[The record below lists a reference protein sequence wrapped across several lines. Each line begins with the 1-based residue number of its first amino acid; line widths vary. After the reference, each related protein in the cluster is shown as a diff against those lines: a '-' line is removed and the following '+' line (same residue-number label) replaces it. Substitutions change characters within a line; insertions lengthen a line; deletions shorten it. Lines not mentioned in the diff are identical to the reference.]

1 MYPRIDSEVSK
12 KRNHLL
18 KAPFCIHPATGRAN
32 TSSIDHFRSDFEH
45 CPRFCPAGNICV
57 PIDPAEVHNFDPK
70 NVPTI
75 HKLIEELDRII
86 VEDGAEHHSGALV
99 NFEILTKLSN
109 SLMWRSLADWEQ
121 TSLRQY
127 VQLFDKHVQGLMRE
141 VRTANKGG
149 L

>member
-1 MYPRIDSEVSK
+1 
-12 KRNHLL
+12 
-18 KAPFCIHPATGRAN
+18 
-32 TSSIDHFRSDFEH
+32 
-45 CPRFCPAGNICV
+45 V
-57 PIDPAEVHNFDPK
+57 PIDPAEAHNFDPN

-86 VEDGAEHHSGALV
+86 VEDGAEHHSGAFV
-99 NFEILTKLSN
+99 TRQIPTRLSN
-109 SLMWRSLADWEQ
+109 SLMWRTLADWEQ

-149 L
+149 LQHPLHAH